1 MTPCR
6 LRLHIVRYEPFVE
19 MTAVSFTATSLS
31 LIQAPLSSATRAGE
45 GFIAAAKSS
54 PSTEVAPKM
63 VESHGAGTG
72 ASKTP
77 ANPISKAELASQVHD
92 LQVKMDKLNPSL
104 AFVLDQTTGK
114 ALIQLTDR
122 NTNEVIQQFPSAAAL
137 QISKALDRFEKG
149 QLVNKTA

>member
-1 MTPCR
+1 
-6 LRLHIVRYEPFVE
+6 

-31 LIQAPLSSATRAGE
+31 PMQAPLSSASRAGE
-45 GFIAAAKSS
+45 GVIAATKSS
-54 PSTEVAPKM
+54 PIAEVAPKM
-63 VESHGAGTG
+63 VESHGAGSG
-72 ASKTP
+72 ASKTQ
-77 ANPISKAELASQVHD
+77 ANPVSTAELARQVHD

-122 NTNEVIQQFPSAAAL
+122 HTNEVIQQFPSAAAI

>member
-1 MTPCR
+1 M
-6 LRLHIVRYEPFVE
+6 HIVRYEPFEE
-19 MTAVSFTATSLS
+19 MTAVSFTATSFIP
-31 LIQAPLSSATRAGE
+31 IQVPLSSASRAGE

-54 PSTEVAPKM
+54 PSIEVATKL
-63 VESHGAGTG
+63 VESQGAGSG
-72 ASKTP
+72 SNKTP

-122 NTNEVIQQFPSAAAL
+122 NTNEVIQQFPSAAAI

-149 QLVNKTA
+149 QLINKTA

>member
-6 LRLHIVRYEPFVE
+6 LGLHIVRFEPFDE
-19 MTAVSFTATSLS
+19 MTAVSFTATSFS
-31 LIQAPLSSATRAGE
+31 PIQVPLSSATRSGE
-45 GFIAAAKSS
+45 GVIAAAKSS
-54 PSTEVAPKM
+54 LSTEVTPKT
-63 VESHGAGTG
+63 VESHGAGSG
-72 ASKTP
+72 AAKTQV
-77 ANPISKAELASQVHD
+77 NPISKAELASQVHD

-122 NTNEVIQQFPSAAAL
+122 NTNEVIQQFPSAAAI

-149 QLVNKTA
+149 QLINKTA